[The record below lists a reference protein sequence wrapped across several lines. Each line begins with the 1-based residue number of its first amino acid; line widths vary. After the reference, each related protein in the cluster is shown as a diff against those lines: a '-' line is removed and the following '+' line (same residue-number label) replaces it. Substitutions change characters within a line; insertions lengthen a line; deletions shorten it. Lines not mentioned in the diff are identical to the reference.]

1 MSADNKTELA
11 HGNASEI
18 EDVTR
23 TAGHDAQ
30 GEMANSGDAWK
41 EPDVGSVNIEKVAQL
56 AKLCATGTPSDKD
69 FKAIKER
76 VGVAGNEVADENEWR
91 TAEKAASSEFPRDPN
106 TGHDAFV
113 QQIEL
118 ARDKSDFS
126 AGLKAM
132 ESSIR
137 LFPRR
142 SSMRGR
148 TSRTIGLFSI
158 TALVGGGAMF
168 AWHSHGDE
176 AGEMVKRWT
185 SSVGW
190 ISSVSTKSPP
200 APAVATTSS
209 EIAQRPQTAAPDAA
223 TVHDS
228 AEQPPAKQEQTSP
241 NIAAAPNIRSKAS
254 SPPHH
259 ARAKRTPVPETRPTT
274 IEGWMLREVTDGTA
288 VLEGPNGT
296 WTVRRGDTV
305 PGVGRVESIVLWGK
319 RWIVATSKGLIS
331 TP

>member
-23 TAGHDAQ
+23 NAGHDAQ
-30 GEMANSGDAWK
+30 GEMTNSGDAWK

-56 AKLCATGTPSDKD
+56 AKLCAAGTPSDKD

-91 TAEKAASSEFPRDPN
+91 TAKKAVSSELPRDPN
-106 TGHDAFV
+106 TGHDAYF
-113 QQIEL
+113 QQIEM

-142 SSMRGR
+142 SSIRGQ

-158 TALVGGGAMF
+158 TALVGVGAMF

-185 SSVGW
+185 ASAGW

-209 EIAQRPQTAAPDAA
+209 EIAQWPQTPAPDAA
-223 TVHDS
+223 TAHDS
-228 AEQPPAKQEQTSP
+228 AEQPLA
-241 NIAAAPNIRSKAS
+241 
-254 SPPHH
+254 
-259 ARAKRTPVPETRPTT
+259 
-274 IEGWMLREVTDGTA
+274 
-288 VLEGPNGT
+288 
-296 WTVRRGDTV
+296 
-305 PGVGRVESIVLWGK
+305 
-319 RWIVATSKGLIS
+319 
-331 TP
+331 